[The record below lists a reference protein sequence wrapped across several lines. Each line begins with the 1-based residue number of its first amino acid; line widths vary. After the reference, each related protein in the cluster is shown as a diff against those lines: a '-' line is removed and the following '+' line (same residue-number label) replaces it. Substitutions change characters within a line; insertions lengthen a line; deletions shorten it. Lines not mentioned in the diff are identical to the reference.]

1 MSFIEFSNVSKS
13 FLRHTSRMLLRSHLK
28 ALLQRSQRQRFY
40 ALKDVSF
47 RIAQGENVAIVG
59 ANGAGK
65 STLLALAIGL
75 AEPDNGRVEI
85 SGRIAG
91 LLELGAGFHG
101 DLTGRENVFLN
112 ASLLGFTKRETE
124 AIFDR
129 VLEFSEIADFID
141 EPLRTFSA
149 GMIMRLGFSVAVN
162 IDPDFLLVDEVLAVG
177 DQSFQMKCFDKI
189 NQLKQTGKSLLC
201 VSHSSAVV
209 RQLCDRAFWLDHGE
223 LIADGKAEDVL
234 KMYEGQT
241 VRPNF
246 SS

>member
-1 MSFIEFSNVSKS
+1 
-13 FLRHTSRMLLRSHLK
+13 MLLRSHLK

-75 AEPDNGRVEI
+75 AEPDNGRVEN

-112 ASLLGFTKRETE
+112 ASLLGFSKRETE
-124 AIFDR
+124 GIFDR

-162 IDPDFLLVDEVLAVG
+162 VDPDFLLVDEVLAVG

-209 RQLCDRAFWLDHGE
+209 RQLCERALWLDHGE
-223 LIADGKAEDVL
+223 LIADGTTEDVL
-234 KMYEGQT
+234 KMYEGQI
-241 VRPNF
+241 VRPNVG
-246 SS
+246 S

>member
-209 RQLCDRAFWLDHGE
+209 RQLCERALWLDHGE
-223 LIADGKAEDVL
+223 LIADGTTEDVL
-234 KMYEGQT
+234 KMYEGQI
-241 VRPNF
+241 VRPNVG
-246 SS
+246 S

>member
-1 MSFIEFSNVSKS
+1 
-13 FLRHTSRMLLRSHLK
+13 MLLRSHLK

-112 ASLLGFTKRETE
+112 ASLLGFSKRETE
-124 AIFDR
+124 GIFDR

-162 IDPDFLLVDEVLAVG
+162 VDPDFLLVDEVLAVG
-177 DQSFQMKCFDKI
+177 DQSFQAKCFERID
-189 NQLKQTGKSLLC
+189 QLKRSGKGLLC
-201 VSHSSAVV
+201 VSHSSAVI
-209 RQLCDRAFWLDHGE
+209 RRLCERALWLDHGE
-223 LIADGKAEDVL
+223 LIADGNADDVL
-234 KMYEGQT
+234 KMYEGRT
-241 VRPNF
+241 LRPNVT
-246 SS
+246 S

>member
-1 MSFIEFSNVSKS
+1 
-13 FLRHTSRMLLRSHLK
+13 MLLRSHLK

-65 STLLALAIGL
+65 STLLGLALGL

-112 ASLLGFTKRETE
+112 ASLLGFSKRETE
-124 AIFDR
+124 GIFDR

-162 IDPDFLLVDEVLAVG
+162 VDPDFLLVDEVLAVG

-209 RQLCDRAFWLDHGE
+209 RQLCERALWLDHGE
-223 LIADGKAEDVL
+223 LIADGTTEDVL
-234 KMYEGQT
+234 KMYEGQI
-241 VRPNF
+241 VRPNV

>member
-1 MSFIEFSNVSKS
+1 
-13 FLRHTSRMLLRSHLK
+13 MLLRSHLK

-112 ASLLGFTKRETE
+112 ASLLGFSKRETE
-124 AIFDR
+124 GIFDR

-162 IDPDFLLVDEVLAVG
+162 VDPDFLLVDEVLAVG

-209 RQLCDRAFWLDHGE
+209 RQLCERALWLDHGE
-223 LIADGKAEDVL
+223 LIADGTTEDVL
-234 KMYEGQT
+234 KMYEGQI
-241 VRPNF
+241 VRPNVG
-246 SS
+246 S

>member
-1 MSFIEFSNVSKS
+1 
-13 FLRHTSRMLLRSHLK
+13 MLLRSHLK

-65 STLLALAIGL
+65 STLLGLALGL

-112 ASLLGFTKRETE
+112 ASLLGFSKRETE
-124 AIFDR
+124 GIFDR

-162 IDPDFLLVDEVLAVG
+162 VDPDFLLVDEVLAVG

-201 VSHSSAVV
+201 VSHSSAVI
-209 RQLCDRAFWLDHGE
+209 RRLCERALWLDHGE
-223 LIADGKAEDVL
+223 LIADGNADDVL
-234 KMYEGQT
+234 KMYEGRT
-241 VRPNF
+241 LRPNVT
-246 SS
+246 S

>member
-1 MSFIEFSNVSKS
+1 
-13 FLRHTSRMLLRSHLK
+13 MLLRSHLK

-112 ASLLGFTKRETE
+112 ASLLGFSKRETE
-124 AIFDR
+124 GIFDR

-162 IDPDFLLVDEVLAVG
+162 VDPDFLLVDEVLAVG

-209 RQLCDRAFWLDHGE
+209 RQLCERAMWLDHGE

>member
-1 MSFIEFSNVSKS
+1 
-13 FLRHTSRMLLRSHLK
+13 MLLRSHLK

-234 KMYEGQT
+234 KMYEGQI
-241 VRPNF
+241 VRPNVG
-246 SS
+246 S

>member
-112 ASLLGFTKRETE
+112 ASLLGFSKRETE
-124 AIFDR
+124 GIFDR

-162 IDPDFLLVDEVLAVG
+162 VDPDFLLVDEVLAVG

-209 RQLCDRAFWLDHGE
+209 RQLCERALWLDHGE
-223 LIADGKAEDVL
+223 LIADGTTEDVL
-234 KMYEGQT
+234 KMYEGQI
-241 VRPNF
+241 VRPNV

>member
-101 DLTGRENVFLN
+101 DLTGRENVF
-112 ASLLGFTKRETE
+112 
-124 AIFDR
+124 
-129 VLEFSEIADFID
+129 
-141 EPLRTFSA
+141 
-149 GMIMRLGFSVAVN
+149 
-162 IDPDFLLVDEVLAVG
+162 
-177 DQSFQMKCFDKI
+177 
-189 NQLKQTGKSLLC
+189 
-201 VSHSSAVV
+201 
-209 RQLCDRAFWLDHGE
+209 
-223 LIADGKAEDVL
+223 
-234 KMYEGQT
+234 
-241 VRPNF
+241 
-246 SS
+246 

>member
-1 MSFIEFSNVSKS
+1 
-13 FLRHTSRMLLRSHLK
+13 MLLRSHLK

-112 ASLLGFTKRETE
+112 ASLLGFSKRETE
-124 AIFDR
+124 GIFDR

-149 GMIMRLGFSVAVN
+149 GMIMRLGFF
-162 IDPDFLLVDEVLAVG
+162 P
-177 DQSFQMKCFDKI
+177 
-189 NQLKQTGKSLLC
+189 
-201 VSHSSAVV
+201 
-209 RQLCDRAFWLDHGE
+209 W
-223 LIADGKAEDVL
+223 
-234 KMYEGQT
+234 
-241 VRPNF
+241 
-246 SS
+246 

>member
-1 MSFIEFSNVSKS
+1 MSFIQFSNVSKS

-112 ASLLGFTKRETE
+112 ASLLGFSKRETE
-124 AIFDR
+124 GIFDR

-162 IDPDFLLVDEVLAVG
+162 VDPDFLLVDEVLAVG

-201 VSHSSAVV
+201 VSHSSAVI
-209 RQLCDRAFWLDHGE
+209 RRLCERALWLDHGE
-223 LIADGKAEDVL
+223 LIADGNADDVL
-234 KMYEGQT
+234 KMYEGRT
-241 VRPNF
+241 LRPNVT
-246 SS
+246 S

>member
-1 MSFIEFSNVSKS
+1 
-13 FLRHTSRMLLRSHLK
+13 MLLRSHLK

-112 ASLLGFTKRETE
+112 ASLLGFSKRETE
-124 AIFDR
+124 GIFDR

-162 IDPDFLLVDEVLAVG
+162 VDPDFLLVDEVLAVG

-201 VSHSSAVV
+201 VSHSSAVI
-209 RQLCDRAFWLDHGE
+209 RRLCERALWLDHGE
-223 LIADGKAEDVL
+223 LIADGNADDVL
-234 KMYEGQT
+234 KMYEGRT
-241 VRPNF
+241 LRPNVT
-246 SS
+246 S

>member
-1 MSFIEFSNVSKS
+1 
-13 FLRHTSRMLLRSHLK
+13 MLLRSHLK

-162 IDPDFLLVDEVLAVG
+162 VDPDFLLVDEVLAVG

-209 RQLCDRAFWLDHGE
+209 RQLCERAMWLDHGE
-223 LIADGKAEDVL
+223 LIADGKTEDVL
-234 KMYEGQT
+234 KMYEGQI
-241 VRPNF
+241 VRPNV

>member
-1 MSFIEFSNVSKS
+1 
-13 FLRHTSRMLLRSHLK
+13 MLLRSHLK

-112 ASLLGFTKRETE
+112 ASLLGFSKRETE
-124 AIFDR
+124 GIFDR

-162 IDPDFLLVDEVLAVG
+162 VDPDFLLVDEVLAVG

-209 RQLCDRAFWLDHGE
+209 RQLCERAMWLDHGE
-223 LIADGKAEDVL
+223 LIADGKTEDVL
-234 KMYEGQT
+234 KMYEGQI
-241 VRPNF
+241 VRPNVG
-246 SS
+246 S